1 MMSTSI
7 SFADPAPTA
16 PVVYVALDGSGDF
29 NCDGGDENG
38 VGDDQVEIQQ
48 AIDYVLA
55 NDGFTTI
62 RLKAGTYY
70 INDTIYIAGK
80 KDQKVILEGEEGT
93 VLKLSTDVCWPKSQA
108 MIQQKTTDMLADLP
122 DAYLGNIIIRGFTM
136 DGNGYNVTRALN
148 TDGSERKLEY
158 PNHNGISYYTLIFFR
173 GCEDVEICNMYLTQ
187 NMNDGFLAN
196 TCKHVKFHDNIID
209 EIGHDGMYA
218 YKCEYVEAYN
228 NIIYIQTNSGLRA
241 GSSNHVKFYNNIISG
256 RDKGGPGIEIQKE
269 NMINN
274 AGGYTYMRDIEI
286 FNNVIYNIKY
296 AGIWAF
302 GTISIP
308 GYEYPSE
315 DAEVHIHHNIVYNC
329 GYYAGAG
336 DAATN
341 LRLKGGIV
349 IDGFNALIENNV
361 IDSCHAAGINV
372 HEWDPAKPS
381 PPELFTLTIRN
392 NIISNTKDNPLVG
405 RDGEESG
412 YGIYYELSDKHDFI
426 VEYNCFYNNN
436 GDDLK
441 DLTPLSNVGNL
452 FGVDPCFADPENHDY
467 HLKSEAG
474 RWDGTTFVYDDV
486 TSPCIDAGDP
496 NYDYSNEPMNN
507 GGRINIGRY
516 GNTPEAS
523 RSSAI
528 EGTAAILTG
537 AGTVDGLNE
546 FSLTYRLLGAE
557 DITAHDVTISYD
569 KEMFDFV
576 TVKPVLDGTTVPDDV
591 YHDEENGI
599 VRAILASLGDEYAVN
614 GDADILEFVFNPKS
628 SGTGIIAITKAELGN
643 SAGGVITAST
653 PEQATRSVTVSE
665 KAALA
670 SAIQAAQEIYDNAVE
685 GIDTGQYPAGTKSIL
700 GDAIAAAI
708 AVRDDSSATSEEVDQ
723 AVEDL
728 NAAVAWF
735 QGLVITAS
743 TGDVNGVPGIDI
755 GDLGKIAANYGKNS
769 ESEDWNN
776 VRHMDINGDGEIG
789 LYELAFI
796 AKKLLSK

>member
-1 MMSTSI
+1 
-7 SFADPAPTA
+7 
-16 PVVYVALDGSGDF
+16 
-29 NCDGGDENG
+29 
-38 VGDDQVEIQQ
+38 
-48 AIDYVLA
+48 
-55 NDGFTTI
+55 
-62 RLKAGTYY
+62 
-70 INDTIYIAGK
+70 
-80 KDQKVILEGEEGT
+80 
-93 VLKLSTDVCWPKSQA
+93 
-108 MIQQKTTDMLADLP
+108 
-122 DAYLGNIIIRGFTM
+122 
-136 DGNGYNVTRALN
+136 
-148 TDGSERKLEY
+148 
-158 PNHNGISYYTLIFFR
+158 
-173 GCEDVEICNMYLTQ
+173 
-187 NMNDGFLAN
+187 
-196 TCKHVKFHDNIID
+196 
-209 EIGHDGMYA
+209 
-218 YKCEYVEAYN
+218 
-228 NIIYIQTNSGLRA
+228 
-241 GSSNHVKFYNNIISG
+241 
-256 RDKGGPGIEIQKE
+256 
-269 NMINN
+269 MINN

-302 GTISIP
+302 GIISIP

-523 RSSAI
+523 GSSAI